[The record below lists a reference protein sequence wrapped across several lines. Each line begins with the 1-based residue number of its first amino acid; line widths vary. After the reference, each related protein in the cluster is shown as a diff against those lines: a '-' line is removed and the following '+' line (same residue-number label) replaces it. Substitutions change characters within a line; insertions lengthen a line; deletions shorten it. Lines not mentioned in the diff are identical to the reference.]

1 MSDNIIK
8 TKIYIDTSVY
18 NRPFDDQSQPRI
30 CLETL
35 AFIAIMQMIYS
46 EDIELSISSVLKF
59 ENSRNPFQLR
69 KKSVEKCI
77 CYAKYDRKV
86 DIAIKNRA
94 EALELKG
101 IKSLDALHLACA
113 EASGCDYFLTCDDR
127 IIKRYDGHIQVKN
140 PADFIF
146 LMTGEDNENKNSQRI

>member
-86 DIAIKNRA
+86 DIPIKKRA
-94 EALELKG
+94 G
-101 IKSLDALHLACA
+101 HL
-113 EASGCDYFLTCDDR
+113 
-127 IIKRYDGHIQVKN
+127 N
-140 PADFIF
+140 
-146 LMTGEDNENKNSQRI
+146 